1 MLPVDESEVMAELT
15 AMFEAYEQALTQ
27 NDIETLNGLFWNDG
41 RTVRYGTRAFEL
53 QYGHKEIA
61 DFRIRRGAVNQAREL
76 TNRRVTTFGKDFGV
90 TTTEFRAAGS
100 TKVGRQSQTWI
111 RTSQGWKIASAHVS
125 YGVD

>member
-1 MLPVDESEVMAELT
+1 MGPIDEPKIVAELS
-15 AMFEAYEQALTQ
+15 AMFEAYEQALIQ
-27 NDIETLNGLFWNDG
+27 NDIETLNGLFWNDA

-61 DFRIRRGAVNQAREL
+61 DFRIRRGAINQARDL
-76 TNRRVTTFGKDFGV
+76 TNQRVTTFGKDFGV
-90 TTTEFRAAGS
+90 TTTEFRADGA